1 LPIPIKDNVPLSR
14 VPLVTI
20 LLIVACVATF
30 AWQLTFSGDGYS
42 SPAARELGLDE
53 REQSHI
59 EYGAIPYRLLHPGRD
74 CAAGVSGGESD
85 VVCEGTAEYGEA
97 QSGGLPFVDL
107 DEAVWPLTV
116 LTSMFM
122 HADVLHLGI
131 NMLFL
136 WIFGA
141 NVEMAMGRLRFTGF
155 YLLAGAAA
163 VYVFS
168 IFDSGSTTPLIGA
181 SGAIAGVMGA
191 YAVLLPRARVMT
203 LLFLLFFFTLLEI
216 PAFVLM
222 GLWLGLQVIPFTR
235 DLLFG
240 ADVAILAHVAGFL
253 FGLAAVRAFAR
264 RQPQPASGP
273 ADRPLPGT

>member
-1 LPIPIKDNVPLSR
+1 MPIPLKDNVPLSR
-14 VPLVTI
+14 LPLVTI
-20 LLIVACVATF
+20 LLIAACIGTF
-30 AWQLTFSGDGYS
+30 VWQLTFPGDEYS
-42 SPAARELGLDE
+42 SRAARQLDLDE
-53 REQSHI
+53 RDQSTV
-59 EYGAIPYRLLHPGRD
+59 EYGAIPFRLLHPGRD
-74 CAAGVSGGESD
+74 CAAGVSGGEST
-85 VVCEGTAEYGEA
+85 VVCEGTDEYGEA
-97 QSGGLPFVDL
+97 RSNGLPFQDL
-107 DEAVWPLTV
+107 DEAPWPLTV
-116 LTSMFM
+116 FTSMFM
-122 HADVLHLGI
+122 HGDILHLGF

-141 NVEMAMGRLRFTGF
+141 NIEMAMGRLRFSGF
-155 YLLAGAAA
+155 YLLAGAVA

-191 YAVLLPRARVMT
+191 YAVLLPRARILT

-240 ADVAILAHVAGFL
+240 PDVAILAHVAGFL
-253 FGLAAVRAFAR
+253 FGLAAVRLFVKYRPSLVGGTAE
-264 RQPQPASGP
+264 
-273 ADRPLPGT
+273 RPLYRT